1 MSRPSPPA
9 DRPSQGARPKLGVAR
24 DYSSQQSNPYSDVDN
39 EEEEDKD
46 VDGEEDDDDDDDG
59 HKAWERLDSAL
70 SLGRRR
76 PQLLRPVGAR
86 PAGTGEGRSEG
97 HRRAPSNRLQS
108 RSHRAKV
115 RPHKGSTATDWPK
128 EVFQKKRILLQG
140 TKKKGCTATL
150 HFKHVELYPD
160 FKADIPQPCGRNKK
174 ERLKSDKARQL
185 NEALQAKQAVSTECR
200 VYVAV
205 ADLDSHCN
213 HGFDEIEAFSQGV
226 NKDIAERT
234 EMLVRE
240 GITSVPDVKKC
251 LLYYVRDVLFSG
263 KEKPDTSSRA
273 FYPTNRDV
281 SNHIQAVL
289 RKDRFSTID
298 QENAGDLVKKISSEQ
313 PDSFVLYR
321 PYRARSCVTST
332 ESENVEEVV
341 ASECE
346 ETLLFCFQ
354 SKFMNTMLLKYGSA
368 VVCLDATHKTSDYAL
383 PLFLLVVKTPSGYAA
398 AGTFIVQFETSF
410 CIAEA
415 LNIFKQW
422 GNNFSPQYWMVDYS
436 NAEISAIRQVFVNSR
451 VTICD
456 FHRIQAWQRW
466 LRRKENNI
474 SHPEH
479 ALQLMKR
486 LGSALNEGEFEKAL
500 KDLVSSEYW
509 NNEKFR
515 SYFETVWLGV
525 KELWVMFHRL
535 EFDVVLTT
543 NNGIEAQ
550 NRVLKA
556 HYVKSASGK
565 RSLTSLIAA
574 VVCGYLPDNEKKFHE
589 STMRQSSLYR
599 QYKDAVPA
607 FLHNRPHSF
616 IRHMLRRLVNAE
628 EYTRSD
634 IRELPTEGAFAVQ
647 SERDDD
653 EAHTVEFCKPLC
665 TCPDF
670 AKHKYPCK
678 HFCAV
683 FKHISGWSFASLPDS
698 YRNRPEIT
706 LGSCPP
712 SDTSSDVLD
721 LVELPVFEAPQ
732 QALHSERE
740 ALGNPAASVL
750 RKAIAEEWEKCS
762 SLLHYCH
769 DVDAL
774 LDTKKMVE
782 SAFRR
787 LAECVPHSSG
797 LQIRGSPTKGC
808 SSLKPLP
815 KRKRL

>member
-1 MSRPSPPA
+1 MQEDGYWHGYLKSNDQVQHFERSLDAVNVKYSVRTSKDVSNSRKGNVIFSMIHCG
-9 DRPSQGARPKLGVAR
+9 RRIS
-24 DYSSQQSNPYSDVDN
+24 VDN
-39 EEEEDKD
+39 IPFRVVK
-46 VDGEEDDDDDDDG
+46 
-59 HKAWERLDSAL
+59 
-70 SLGRRR
+70 
-76 PQLLRPVGAR
+76 Q
-86 PAGTGEGRSEG
+86 T
-97 HRRAPSNRLQS
+97 
-108 RSHRAKV
+108 AKV
-115 RPHKGSTATDWPK
+115 CIFGVEYYKKTEQQKNKGSTATDWPK

-160 FKADIPQPCGRNKK
+160 FKADIPQPCGRNKE

-185 NEALQAKQAVSTECR
+185 NEALQAKHAVSTECR

-213 HGFDEIEAFSQGV
+213 HGFDEIEAFS
-226 NKDIAERT
+226 
-234 EMLVRE
+234 
-240 GITSVPDVKKC
+240 
-251 LLYYVRDVLFSG
+251 
-263 KEKPDTSSRA
+263 
-273 FYPTNRDV
+273 
-281 SNHIQAVL
+281 H
-289 RKDRFSTID
+289 
-298 QENAGDLVKKISSEQ
+298 
-313 PDSFVLYR
+313 
-321 PYRARSCVTST
+321 
-332 ESENVEEVV
+332 
-341 ASECE
+341 
-346 ETLLFCFQ
+346 
-354 SKFMNTMLLKYGSA
+354 
-368 VVCLDATHKTSDYAL
+368 
-383 PLFLLVVKTPSGYAA
+383 
-398 AGTFIVQFETSF
+398 
-410 CIAEA
+410 
-415 LNIFKQW
+415 
-422 GNNFSPQYWMVDYS
+422 
-436 NAEISAIRQVFVNSR
+436 
-451 VTICD
+451 
-456 FHRIQAWQRW
+456 
-466 LRRKENNI
+466 
-474 SHPEH
+474 
-479 ALQLMKR
+479 
-486 LGSALNEGEFEKAL
+486 
-500 KDLVSSEYW
+500 
-509 NNEKFR
+509 
-515 SYFETVWLGV
+515 
-525 KELWVMFHRL
+525 
-535 EFDVVLTT
+535 
-543 NNGIEAQ
+543 
-550 NRVLKA
+550 
-556 HYVKSASGK
+556 KSASGK
-565 RSLTSLIAA
+565 RSLTCLIAA

-599 QYKDAVPA
+599 QYSDAVPA

-634 IRELPTEGAFAVQ
+634 IGELTTEGAFAVQ
-647 SERDDD
+647 SERDDY

-678 HFCAV
+678 NFCAV

-740 ALGNPAASVL
+740 ALGNPAASVV
-750 RKAIAEEWEKCS
+750 RKAIAEELEKCS

-782 SAFRR
+782 SAFCR

-808 SSLKPLP
+808 SSSKPLP